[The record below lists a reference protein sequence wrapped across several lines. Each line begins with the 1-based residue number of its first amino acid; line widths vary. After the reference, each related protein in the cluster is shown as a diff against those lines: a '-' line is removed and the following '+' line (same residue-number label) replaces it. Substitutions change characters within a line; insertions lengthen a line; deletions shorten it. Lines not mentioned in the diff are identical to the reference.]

1 MDPFATDLRRTTRR
15 GFLRLA
21 AASASLGALAE
32 LRALPAAAT
41 SAAQE
46 RGERFFSST
55 ETEILTQIAE
65 RMVDSG
71 QAAAPHLRA
80 TRAIATI
87 DRTCQELD
95 PALTSLLP
103 MALRLVE
110 YGPFLFD
117 WTLRRFTQLS
127 DAEKDASLTG
137 WMTSRFEVRR
147 LAFKALRNLSILG
160 YYSQEESWPLIGY
173 AGPLLRSPRPPT

>member
-1 MDPFATDLRRTTRR
+1 MRPLELTFHRFTRR

-21 AASASLGALAE
+21 AASASLGVLGE
-32 LRALPAAAT
+32 LRALTAAAT
-41 SAAQE
+41 SPAEEKGA
-46 RGERFFSST
+46 RFFNLR

-65 RMVDSG
+65 RMVNSG
-71 QAAAPHLRA
+71 EASAPSLRA
-80 TRAIATI
+80 TGAIAVI
-87 DRTCQELD
+87 DRTCRQLD

-103 MALRLVE
+103 TALRLVE

-117 WTLRRFTQLS
+117 WTFRRFTQLD

-147 LAFKALRNLSILG
+147 LTFRALRNLSILG
-160 YYSQEESWPLIGY
+160 YYSQEESWPLLGY
-173 AGPLLRSPRPPT
+173 AGPLVGSSRPPS

>member
-1 MDPFATDLRRTTRR
+1 MDPLATDFPRTTRR

-21 AASASLGALAE
+21 TASASLGALAE

-41 SAAQE
+41 CAK
-46 RGERFFSST
+46 GEASGRFFNAT

-71 QAAAPHLRA
+71 QARAPRLRA
-80 TRAIATI
+80 TGAIATI
-87 DRTCQELD
+87 DRTCQQLD
-95 PALTSLLP
+95 PALTGVLP
-103 MALRLVE
+103 TALQLVE

-117 WTLRRFTQLS
+117 WTLRRFTQLG
-127 DAEKDASLTG
+127 DTEKDASLAG
-137 WMTSRFEVRR
+137 WMTSRFELRR
-147 LAFKALRNLSILG
+147 LVFKALRNLSFLG

-173 AGPLLRSPRPPT
+173 AGPLLRSPRPVP

>member
-1 MDPFATDLRRTTRR
+1 MAPLAPDFPRTTRR

-21 AASASLGALAE
+21 TASASLGALAE

-41 SAAQE
+41 CTA
-46 RGERFFSST
+46 GEASGRFFNAT

-71 QAAAPHLRA
+71 QAAAPRLRA
-80 TRAIATI
+80 TGTIATI
-87 DRTCQELD
+87 DRTCQQLD
-95 PALTSLLP
+95 PALTRLLP
-103 MALRLVE
+103 TALQLVE

-117 WTLRRFTQLS
+117 WTFRRFTQLG
-127 DAEKDASLTG
+127 DTEKDASLAG
-137 WMTSRFEVRR
+137 WMTSRFELRR
-147 LAFKALRNLSILG
+147 LVFKALRNLSSLG

-173 AGPLLRSPRPPT
+173 AGPLLRSPRPVT